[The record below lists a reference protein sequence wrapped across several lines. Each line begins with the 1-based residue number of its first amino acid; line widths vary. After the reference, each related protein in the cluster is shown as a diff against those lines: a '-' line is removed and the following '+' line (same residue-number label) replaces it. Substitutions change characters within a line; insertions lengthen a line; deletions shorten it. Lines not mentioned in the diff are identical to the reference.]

1 MRVPLHLGFIDWQCW
16 SKLRGNQIFWVT
28 TGDVTASLTNTRW
41 TCTLPDPAESP
52 LEGWCG
58 NMALF
63 HYGSHK
69 AFCLSQCLPSI
80 RKQNVCMECFLIFD
94 IVLLCYADWC
104 FCCCYSSLSFSFF
117 SDFWI
122 GLSFVSHSVFRS
134 VQFSS
139 KGSLFDH
146 LQCCN
151 VREWLA
157 SLYSFLVLYLF
168 LWSDASPSLLSARMA
183 HYHKS
188 L

>member
-41 TCTLPDPAESP
+41 TCTLPDPAECP

-80 RKQNVCMECFLIFD
+80 RKQSVCMECFLIFD

-104 FCCCYSSLSFSFF
+104 FSCCYSSLSLSFSFF
-117 SDFWI
+117 LFFGFLNWVELC
-122 GLSFVSHSVFRS
+122 LSFSIPFGS
-134 VQFSS
+134 VQFERFFVWPSS
-139 KGSLFDH
+139 ML
-146 LQCCN
+146 
-151 VREWLA
+151 
-157 SLYSFLVLYLF
+157 
-168 LWSDASPSLLSARMA
+168 
-183 HYHKS
+183 
-188 L
+188 